1 VDSTVPD
8 PPWAFVGAEIVHSTF
23 GRGTVTHVGPYKGVP
38 AVSVQFDG
46 HEKALEVQ
54 YAIPHVR
61 LASEVSSP
69 RRRFLRR
76 R

>member
-1 VDSTVPD
+1 M
-8 PPWAFVGAEIVHSTF
+8 HSTF